1 MEHGHLRVQRHGLHV
16 GAELREERAEA
27 QQERLA
33 AGGPLRAHHQA
44 AAAAAAP
51 GAGEVGLHGGAVG
64 GAVAGE
70 AEGADRGEDLG
81 EAADAVGGGGEVGAA
96 GDGGDI
102 ERVEE
107 GAVVADEEVQD
118 RGGPQRGGGDAA
130 AVDAEGGG
138 DRGGEGEGEDDDD
151 EGDAEEG
158 EGHGQRQPHEHG
170 QRRRR
175 RRPERDA
182 AVVEDEGLRVSP
194 GMEGTPSPPRPLRRH
209 VHLLHSLMDDGD
221 LSITVTVAG
230 AAALLHP
237 DHLLHVQPLHDLAVG
252 LREAKVIPPER
263 PQLRRHDGVDGE
275 VLLQE
280 RLHHLP
286 RHGAHAHQPPP
297 PRRRIEHLGADV
309 LQEQLGHHRPAHP
322 EGRRPVLLLPDSGE
336 ADHDHELG
344 GPVMAEQEQ
353 HGVEQQ
359 QEEAAE
365 EPPGLQRDEH
375 EVREGRRRHQQAALH
390 LAHRHVRRRR

>member
-1 MEHGHLRVQRHGLHV
+1 M
-16 GAELREERAEA
+16 
-27 QQERLA
+27 
-33 AGGPLRAHHQA
+33 
-44 AAAAAAP
+44 
-51 GAGEVGLHGGAVG
+51 
-64 GAVAGE
+64 
-70 AEGADRGEDLG
+70 
-81 EAADAVGGGGEVGAA
+81 
-96 GDGGDI
+96 
-102 ERVEE
+102 ERVPES
-107 GAVVADEEVQD
+107 
-118 RGGPQRGGGDAA
+118 GDA
-130 AVDAEGGG
+130 
-138 DRGGEGEGEDDDD
+138 
-151 EGDAEEG
+151 
-158 EGHGQRQPHEHG
+158 
-170 QRRRR
+170 
-175 RRPERDA
+175 
-182 AVVEDEGLRVSP
+182 
-194 GMEGTPSPPRPLRRH
+194 
-209 VHLLHSLMDDGD
+209 DDGD

-390 LAHRHVRRRR
+390 LAHRHVRRRRQLVRRRRPPDDVRRRRRRMRMEDEGFEPPDDLVGVEEEGLGEGLPRHGCYNSFDRARILKQHGQTLINN